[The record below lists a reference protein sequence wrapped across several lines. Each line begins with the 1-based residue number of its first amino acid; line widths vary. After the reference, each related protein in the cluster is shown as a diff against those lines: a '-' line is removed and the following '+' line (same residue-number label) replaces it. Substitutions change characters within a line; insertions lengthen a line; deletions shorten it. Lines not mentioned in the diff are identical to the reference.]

1 MAGVVAVVD
10 VSAGVGAAY
19 DVVVHWFVLLASF
32 TLKGAEFPISVGEC
46 ASAKKQNKTNKQ
58 TGQKRASPDQLAH
71 TRTHKR

>member
-10 VSAGVGAAY
+10 VSVGVGAAY

-46 ASAKKQNKTNKQ
+46 ASAKKTKQNK
-58 TGQKRASPDQLAH
+58 
-71 TRTHKR
+71 